1 MAVFRAT
8 LVPTASFLNTSTP
21 APPKKFVLEVADWKG
36 EARKRIAVRYPNYTI
51 LDITRMIAHDT
62 ERI

>member
-8 LVPTASFLNTSTP
+8 LIPTAPSLNTSIPTL
-21 APPKKFVLEVADWKG
+21 PKKIVLEVADWKG
-36 EARKRIAVRYPNYTI
+36 EVRKRIAVRYPNYTI

-62 ERI
+62 ERV

>member
-8 LVPTASFLNTSTP
+8 LIPTAPSIP
-21 APPKKFVLEVADWKG
+21 APPKKIVLEVAGWKG

-62 ERI
+62 ERV

>member
-8 LVPTASFLNTSTP
+8 LIPTAPSTP

-36 EARKRIAVRYPNYTI
+36 EARKRIAVRYPNYII
-51 LDITRMIAHDT
+51 LDITRMITHDM
-62 ERI
+62 ERV